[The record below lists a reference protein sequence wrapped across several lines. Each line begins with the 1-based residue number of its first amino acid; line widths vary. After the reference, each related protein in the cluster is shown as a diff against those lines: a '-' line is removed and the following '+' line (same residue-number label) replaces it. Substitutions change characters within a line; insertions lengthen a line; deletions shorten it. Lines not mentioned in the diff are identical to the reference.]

1 MAEWPAG
8 HVLWGRWP
16 VPGRGNNELS
26 ILHPS
31 QRGSD
36 GHRPRSEFAL
46 VKGGPSEWPP
56 ASEGGRG
63 AGGCRAAGPLTSR
76 PEEVLS
82 HTPGGPLLA
91 SPTSDNYPVSFYTPP
106 CNPVLPAPSSLPP
119 TGLTSSCAPRKYL
132 RNPSYCSIIY
142 TQWMTPISLS
152 SSRSPVPMCVPV

>member
-1 MAEWPAG
+1 M
-8 HVLWGRWP
+8 LWGRWP

-63 AGGCRAAGPLTSR
+63 AGGCRAAGPPHFPPRGGAIPYSR
-76 PEEVLS
+76 GPALFWPLQLQITTLS
-82 HTPGGPLLA
+82 P
-91 SPTSDNYPVSFYTPP
+91 STPP